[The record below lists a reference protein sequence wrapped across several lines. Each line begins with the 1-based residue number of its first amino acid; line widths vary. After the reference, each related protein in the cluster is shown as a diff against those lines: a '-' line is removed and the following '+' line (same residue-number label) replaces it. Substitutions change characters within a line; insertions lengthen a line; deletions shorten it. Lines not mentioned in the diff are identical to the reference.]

1 MEKSNLETEELN
13 QAGSGNIMPED
24 AGSEET
30 PDSQE
35 TESVE
40 ILDDEQPDDYKQKY
54 EELNG
59 RLLRQLAE
67 FDNFRK
73 RTAREK
79 SSMYDDGVRDTV
91 TKVLPILDNFE
102 RALQSVENQDGF
114 YKGVEMIL
122 EQFKNCITEL
132 GVEAIPAEG
141 EPFDPN
147 LHYAVGHIEDEKYDD
162 NVVFEELQ
170 KGYKYKD
177 KVIRPAM
184 VRVAN

>member
-1 MEKSNLETEELN
+1 MENSKLETEDLQ
-13 QAGSGNIMPED
+13 QAGTEEIMPEEAETAD
-24 AGSEET
+24 SQQSEE
-30 PDSQE
+30 
-35 TESVE
+35 VE
-40 ILDDEQPDDYKQKY
+40 ILDEEQSNDFKQKY
-54 EELNG
+54 DELHN
-59 RLLRQLAE
+59 RYLRQLAE

-73 RTAREK
+73 RTAKEK

-91 TKVLPILDNFE
+91 TKVLPVLDNFE
-102 RALQSVENQDGF
+102 RALQSVVNQDGF

-122 EQFKNCITEL
+122 EQFKNCITDL
-132 GVEAIPAEG
+132 GVEPIPAEG

-147 LHYAVGHIEDEKYDD
+147 LHYAVGHIEDEKYDE

-170 KGYKYKD
+170 RGYKYKD